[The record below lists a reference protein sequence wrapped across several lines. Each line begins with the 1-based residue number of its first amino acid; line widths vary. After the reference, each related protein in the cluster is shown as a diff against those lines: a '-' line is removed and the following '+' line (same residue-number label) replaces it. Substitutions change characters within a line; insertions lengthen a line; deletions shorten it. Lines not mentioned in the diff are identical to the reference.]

1 MLRTMGQGPELKPP
15 HLPDT
20 SGPLGLN
27 REGCPSCPQPVS
39 LPRRSYAE
47 TMSGTLAVEAVN
59 VSTTFGAAFIGLVVG
74 SM

>member
-1 MLRTMGQGPELKPP
+1 MDRGRKVASTCKSE
-15 HLPDT
+15 D
-20 SGPLGLN
+20 
-27 REGCPSCPQPVS
+27 
-39 LPRRSYAE
+39 SYVE